1 MELRR
6 QRPTSRRGPPA
17 AERARAPANVARLMA
32 ELESV
37 TGEARYVLGRRSRRR
52 SDLHR
57 PSDFDAE
64 RREVRVSVFGFKTT
78 DRFGRVEVTDE
89 TYSMAG
95 VSAVEVERYVRA
107 QQEHDGEDY
116 RARIMEDG
124 DGVKITAEP
133 VMAFFAK
140 LALHS
145 PKRRRKAA

>member
-1 MELRR
+1 
-6 QRPTSRRGPPA
+6 
-17 AERARAPANVARLMA
+17 MA

-37 TGEARYVLGRRSRRR
+37 TGEARYVLRARIAAALRTFIDRAT
-52 SDLHR
+52 
-57 PSDFDAE
+57 FDAE
-64 RREVRVSVFGFKTT
+64 RREVRVSVFGFKTYVIAS
-78 DRFGRVEVTDE
+78 GELKWTDE